1 VDRERLTEQLIR
13 DEGLRLKPYKDTAGK
28 LTIGVGRNLT
38 DRGVTQTEAI
48 YLLNNDMDV
57 ADLDCRAL
65 LPWWDTIDPVR
76 QGVLVNMCFNLGA
89 DRFKK
94 FVNTLALVQAHD
106 YERASIQM
114 LQSLWAEQVGDRALR
129 LADQMRSGQW
139 R

>member
-13 DEGLRLKPYKDTAGK
+13 DEGLRLKPYTDTVGK

-38 DRGVTQTEAI
+38 DRGITQTEAL

-65 LPWWDTIDPVR
+65 LPWWDPIDPVR